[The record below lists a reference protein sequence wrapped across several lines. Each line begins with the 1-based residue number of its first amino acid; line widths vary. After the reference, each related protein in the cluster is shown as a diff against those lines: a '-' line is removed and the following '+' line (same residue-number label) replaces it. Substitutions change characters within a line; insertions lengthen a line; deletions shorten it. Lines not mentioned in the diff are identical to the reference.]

1 VYNSIQLG
9 QSKRL
14 CRKEIGSRQ
23 ESENNGKHFKT
34 TLQNKTPTR
43 VYQLQLLNRAN
54 IMLWKEF
61 NKHAIASKTVTSTN
75 NDLSFSLTQ
84 RKDPT
89 PDEMG
94 RAYI

>member
-23 ESENNGKHFKT
+23 ESENNGKHLKT
-34 TLQNKTPTR
+34 TFQNKTPTR
-43 VYQLQLLNRAN
+43 LYRFQLLNRGN
-54 IMLWKEF
+54 IMLWKEL